1 MFYLIS
7 IIGSGRVGASIA
19 FLCVANELDD
29 VLLLNRTK
37 DKALG
42 ESMDIANAIPSTS
55 KFSIRGTDDYSDL
68 SDSDIIVIAASR
80 GNYTKNRTENIKSQ
94 IDMIKEIAEKVKQY
108 CPSAII
114 LIVSNPPDVLTYFFQ
129 KESGLSRFK
138 VMGIAS
144 SLDSS
149 RFRYFISDLFS
160 VPQSSISNA
169 LILGEHGDS
178 MVPIFSNASVN
189 GTDLNSLIS
198 DTARESMIN
207 NIRSYWKQLRNYKS
221 RSQFGIAKNT
231 YDVIH
236 AIINTK
242 ELFIPASIVLE
253 GEYGEY
259 DVSMGIPVKINKN
272 GVFEIQK
279 INLDESEKSMLKES
293 SKKIRNDI
301 NSV

>member
-37 DKALG
+37 NKALG

-68 SDSDIIVIAASR
+68 SDSGIIVIAASR
-80 GNYTKNRTENIKSQ
+80 GSYTKDRTENIKSQ
-94 IDMIKEIAEKVKQY
+94 VDMIKEIAEKVKQY

-114 LIVSNPPDVLTYFFQ
+114 LVVSNPPDVLTYFFQ
-129 KESGLSRFK
+129 KESDFFRFK
-138 VMGIAS
+138 VIGIAS

-149 RFRYFISDLFS
+149 RFRYFISEFFS

-169 LILGEHGDS
+169 LVLGEHGDS
-178 MVPIFSNASVN
+178 MVPIFSNVSVN
-189 GTDLNSLIS
+189 GSDLNYLIN
-198 DTARESMIN
+198 DIARESMIN
-207 NIRSYWKQLRNYKS
+207 NIRGYWKQLRNYKT

-236 AIINTK
+236 ALINTK

-272 GVFEIQK
+272 GTFEIQK

-293 SKKIRNDI
+293 AKKIRNDI